1 MSVRRPS
8 EDELKFI
15 NRKFVKGEQK
25 LSQDDVWVM
34 DVEGA
39 KSGVQTA
46 YFSFLSKKSI
56 ENFAKNVNA
65 KSHNR
70 NAKTVAYYLNHDTV
84 SRLPMGALFDAEAVE
99 DGDQLAFRHKVFLP
113 AGYSTGDVTTDDYVR
128 SVQLGMS
135 EDVSVGFIANKFICD
150 LCENDIR
157 STKCSHWPGM
167 RYNVGTEDAP
177 EYKVCT
183 YTVDRARLVEESAA
197 WKGALPGARILSEGA
212 GNESGLP
219 QQFNIKQFAD
229 GSYLRFSYSADGGIE
244 QIDDFTAGQFLSD
257 EYNGGSVMKKE
268 FEMNEDLA
276 RELEAVA
283 ALVGEEELI
292 EKPAEEPEVPDVP
305 DSEELAMYPLQRQI
319 ASLQTRAAELEEA
332 YADLQDEMETLR
344 GQFEQAVGELAEAA
358 TTSERYVSEID
369 SDIHKL
375 SVGIDAETYSREV
388 VDSIV
393 SKMDL
398 DEKLNY
404 RNNLRVKLAKAL
416 RTGRSTSNEEE
427 KQPRTLANSTDPSVY
442 RVGRK

>member
-8 EDELKFI
+8 EDELSFI

-25 LSQDDVWVM
+25 LSQDDMWVL

-46 YFSFLSKKSI
+46 YFSHLSKKSI
-56 ENFAKNVNA
+56 ENFVKNVNA

-70 NAKTVAYYLNHDTV
+70 NAKTIGYYLNHDTV
-84 SRLPMGALFDAEAVE
+84 SRLPMGALFDAKVVE
-99 DGDQLAFRHKVFLP
+99 DGDQLAFQHKVFLP

-135 EDVSVGFIANKFICD
+135 EDVSVGFVSNKFICD
-150 LCENDIR
+150 ICENDVR
-157 STKCSHWPGM
+157 STKCSHWPGV

-183 YTVDRARLVEESAA
+183 YTVDKAKLVEESAA
-197 WKGALPGARILSEGA
+197 WKGALPGARVLSDGVEQEA
-212 GNESGLP
+212 GLP

-229 GSYLRFSYSADGGIE
+229 GSYLRFSYSAHGGIE
-244 QIDDFTAGQFLSD
+244 QLDDFAAEQLLSED
-257 EYNGGSVMKKE
+257 HNGGSIMKKQ
-268 FEMNEDLA
+268 FEMNDDLA
-276 RELEAVA
+276 KELEAVA
-283 ALVGEEELI
+283 ALVSDEELT
-292 EKPAEEPEVPDVP
+292 EKPDADPVVQETS
-305 DSEELAMYPLQRQI
+305 DSEELAMSPEQRQL

-332 YADLQDEMETLR
+332 YADLQGEMETLR
-344 GQFEQAVGELAEAA
+344 AQFEQAVGELAEAA
-358 TTSERYVSEID
+358 TVSERYVTEID

-375 SVGIDAETYSREV
+375 SVGIDAETYDEKV
-388 VDSIV
+388 VASVI

-398 DEKLNY
+398 EEKLNY

-427 KQPRTLANSTDPSVY
+427 KTPKTLENSIDPNVY